1 MARNLPRWGITHQD
15 TQPDRSGSDEEAK
28 AGSIP
33 PPLRE
38 ELAEGETYNAHR
50 LVRCD
55 RSPRLSRFDYISS
68 VGPVTGVR
76 QINADGSPLTK
87 VFRGAASLAYQ
98 NYDANG
104 YVGLKALEFLSAGVD
119 QSSTPSYNVTYADGS
134 SNTIYGE
141 TRSEEFALTAA
152 GGAPKILAAAKPL
165 LAASRGA
172 TRTLS
177 VAPRGNFARPLG
189 SSDHALDFASRYAD
203 DLDAVVASRM
213 RAIGVP
219 EGMIGGVTQQLGGR
233 SGAFQPNGLAG
244 GNVFGRRINVDAGVF
259 DSNLVPNNL

>member
-1 MARNLPRWGITHQD
+1 M
-15 TQPDRSGSDEEAK
+15 
-28 AGSIP
+28 
-33 PPLRE
+33 
-38 ELAEGETYNAHR
+38 
-50 LVRCD
+50 RCD
-55 RSPRLSRFDYISS
+55 RSPRLSRFDYIRS

-134 SNTIYGE
+134 SNTFYGE
-141 TRSEEFALTAA
+141 TRSEEFALSAA

-177 VAPRGNFARPLG
+177 VAPANVARTNAQLVDDISTRAG
-189 SSDHALDFASRYAD
+189 QWAQRTRQQTTLANASPQT
-203 DLDAVVASRM
+203 
-213 RAIGVP
+213 IGVKQHDYARRVLDRYQRIYGDRGLSTEVRYLDGLP
-219 EGMIGGVTQQLGGR
+219 WQPGDPLKGSIRLDVVEGPLR
-233 SGAFQPNGLAG
+233 SPTA
-244 GNVFGRRINVDAGVF
+244 VF
-259 DSNLVPNNL
+259 DYKFGNAGLTTGRVNQIRAGAGLQSNVPVIEVRP